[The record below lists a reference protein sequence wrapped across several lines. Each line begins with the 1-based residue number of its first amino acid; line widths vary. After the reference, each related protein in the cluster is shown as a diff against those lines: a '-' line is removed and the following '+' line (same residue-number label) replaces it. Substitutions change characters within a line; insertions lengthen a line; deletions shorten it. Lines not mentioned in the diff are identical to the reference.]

1 MNRKFSPFLAQ
12 YSAHLQACQLFVS
25 FSTVVWGNKI
35 WLQSSSMLFSL
46 YSSCKTPRAYLHY
59 SRLLFNYEVFVRR
72 RSSRSRPSSQK
83 VIARM
88 RLLHK
93 IKCFLI
99 KSSVAP
105 SPPHRFLFDF
115 VPASRYCVPY
125 LLTFN
130 RIELNLYGRLK
141 IIHKLH
147 NNTNRVWGGVASPHR
162 VWWSTFA
169 GLNELKLD

>member
-1 MNRKFSPFLAQ
+1 MQSFPVNYNTIRSMHNAKAIITYSTHHNPSWVLARPYLKAYDHTDAQLAQMNRKFSPFLAQ

-105 SPPHRFLFDF
+105 SPP
-115 VPASRYCVPY
+115 Y
-125 LLTFN
+125 
-130 RIELNLYGRLK
+130 K
-141 IIHKLH
+141 
-147 NNTNRVWGGVASPHR
+147 
-162 VWWSTFA
+162 
-169 GLNELKLD
+169 